1 MTKLIIIRKLY
12 HTQKHVSIEKYREV
26 QTKGAQFRGGV
37 YAEKDSPHPQED
49 VATGLTTFRKLP
61 PNSVT

>member
-12 HTQKHVSIEKYREV
+12 HTQKHMSTKKYREV
-26 QTKGAQFRGGV
+26 QIKSAQFRGGV
-37 YAEKDSPHPQED
+37 YAENDSPQPQED